1 MDLRR
6 EKFQKS
12 ERLCSKKIISAL
24 FDEGNIFYLPFYKI
38 VWSKNSVKIPFP
50 AQAAFSVT
58 KKGFRNAVTRNLL
71 KRRIKEAYRK
81 NKHILYDYL
90 VSENIQ
96 VVFIIIFRE
105 NYVPEYQSVE
115 KSVKEMLVKFTNVI
129 SGNDKNC

>member
-38 VWSKNSVKIPFP
+38 VWSKNPVKIPFP
-50 AQAAFSVT
+50 AQVAFSVT
-58 KKGFRNAVTRNLL
+58 KKSFRNAVTRNLL

-81 NKHILYDYL
+81 NKHILYNYL

-96 VVFIIIFRE
+96 VIFIIIFRE
-105 NYVPEYQSVE
+105 NYVPDYQSVE
-115 KSVKEMLVKFTNVI
+115 KSVKEMLIKFTNVI
-129 SGNDKNC
+129 SGSDKNC

>member
-24 FDEGNIFYLPFYKI
+24 FDEGNIFYLPFFKI
-38 VWSKNSVKIPFP
+38 VWSKNPVKIPFP
-50 AQAAFSVT
+50 AQVAFSVP

-81 NKHILYDYL
+81 NKYILYNYL

-105 NYVPEYQSVE
+105 NYVPDYQSVE
-115 KSVKEMLVKFTNVI
+115 KSVKEMLIKFTNVI
-129 SGNDKNC
+129 SGSDKNC